1 LLITKTSKHIRKRS
15 RDSEAVTI
23 NPIEKKIENIL
34 REYQMNLSVDQLSNG
49 LGSQISKSDLKRI
62 LKNLNDDH
70 KITYHKGTIVWME
83 RVAIPAANK
92 TDGIICS

>member
-1 LLITKTSKHIRKRS
+1 MTKHIIKRS

-23 NPIEKKIENIL
+23 NPIEKKIEDIL
-34 REYQMNLSVDQLSNG
+34 KEYQINLSVDQLSNG

-62 LKNLNDDH
+62 LKNLNDNH
-70 KITYHKGTIVWME
+70 KITYHKGSIIWMDS
-83 RVAIPAANK
+83 VAVAANK

>member
-1 LLITKTSKHIRKRS
+1 MTKHIIKRS
-15 RDSEAVTI
+15 RNSEAETI
-23 NPIEKKIENIL
+23 NNSIEKKIENIL

-70 KITYHKGTIVWME
+70 KIIYHKGTIVWID
-83 RVAIPAANK
+83 RVAAPAANK